1 MAMIVCSWCSNHFH
15 LFRNDE
21 VGNLD
26 ESVEPGSPPTGAY
39 RLENAEEFVE
49 LMKKIAPAKRKNF
62 MLVVYGEGD
71 EVQPGDKLEL
81 RSNPGKV
88 GTVVTYVPRYAGDS
102 TPKGTFTI
110 QWEDETTSN
119 HTNDE
124 VWFAPPGGAK

>member
-1 MAMIVCSWCSNHFH
+1 

-26 ESVEPGSPPTGAY
+26 ESVEPGSPPTGVY
-39 RLENAEEFVE
+39 KLEKAEEFVE

-119 HTNDE
+119 HTNEE
-124 VWFAPPGGAK
+124 VWFAPPGGEG